1 MFTGIIE
8 EVGRLAALEP
18 KAAGGRLRIE
28 ARTVTADL
36 HAGDSVAVN
45 GVCLTAVDLR
55 AGGFGAD
62 VSPETLR
69 RSTLGALRAGD
80 ALNLERAMTP
90 SSRFGGHI
98 VLGHVDGVGEILEI
112 ERLGGENWRLALR
125 VPEELDAYLVFKG
138 SVAVEGISLTIAEV
152 EKGRIEAAV
161 IPHTW
166 QATTLS
172 RRRVGDRVNIETD
185 ILAKHVEKLL
195 GRTGKPVGLTE
206 EKLRG
211 LGF

>member
-8 EVGRLAALEP
+8 EVGRLAALE
-18 KAAGGRLRIE
+18 ARGAGARLRVE
-28 ARTVTADL
+28 ARLVTGDL
-36 HAGDSVAVN
+36 REGDSVAVN

-98 VLGHVDGVGEILEI
+98 VLGHVDGVGEIAEI
-112 ERLGGENWRLALR
+112 ERLGDENWRLAVR
-125 VPEELDAYLVFKG
+125 APEELDPYLVFKG
-138 SVAVEGISLTIAEV
+138 SVALEGISLTIAEL
-152 EKGRIEAAV
+152 EKGRIEVAV

-195 GRTGKPVGLTE
+195 GRIERPAGLTE
-206 EKLRG
+206 EKLRA